1 MTVRNIIIDILINK
15 GNDSLDIRLDLNV
28 MDDVIISEFVIT
40 LHPEFEDELIRKSIL
55 ANSIS
60 LKKGDKYNLNFDI
73 EIPELKP
80 YRYLIAITPI
90 EDNGEFLVNRI
101 KFIKFAILGHGIID
115 NHIDMKLKFNSFL
128 NNLWLQRIIDN
139 SEYIRKRA
147 LEIGSKRHKDDT
159 DLKLDNLL
167 KEFTRY

>member
-1 MTVRNIIIDILINK
+1 MSDIFVDSKEYYYRYTSLIK
-15 GNDSLDIRLDLNV
+15 EKFDSLNIRLDLNV

-55 ANSIS
+55 INSIS

-90 EDNGEFLVNRI
+90 EDNGEFLVKI
-101 KFIKFAILGHGIID
+101 
-115 NHIDMKLKFNSFL
+115 
-128 NNLWLQRIIDN
+128 
-139 SEYIRKRA
+139 E
-147 LEIGSKRHKDDT
+147 
-159 DLKLDNLL
+159 
-167 KEFTRY
+167 

>member
-1 MTVRNIIIDILINK
+1 
-15 GNDSLDIRLDLNV
+15 

-40 LHPEFEDELIRKSIL
+40 HPEFEDELIRKSIL
-55 ANSIS
+55 INSIS

-90 EDNGEFLVNRI
+90 EDNGEFLVKNRI

-115 NHIDMKLKFNSFL
+115 NHIDMKLKFNSFC
-128 NNLWLQRIIDN
+128 
-139 SEYIRKRA
+139 K
-147 LEIGSKRHKDDT
+147 
-159 DLKLDNLL
+159 
-167 KEFTRY
+167 